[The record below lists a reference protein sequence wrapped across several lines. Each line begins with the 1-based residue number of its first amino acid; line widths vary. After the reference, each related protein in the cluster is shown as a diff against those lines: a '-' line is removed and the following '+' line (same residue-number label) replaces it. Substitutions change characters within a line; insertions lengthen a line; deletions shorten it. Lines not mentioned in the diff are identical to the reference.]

1 VDRRWL
7 TINHARL
14 PRYRHVQNEA
24 PWNARGRRG
33 SHQARGPTGSPAWT
47 AAIIAENSGTA
58 TDGPRVSPGPDVG
71 GAHGGGGSHLYFDR
85 ATPGSTPESDMPPSR
100 RRHQSRRT
108 CSSAQQGRVRRRV
121 KCRQR
126 TTSATAAHKRTVY
139 GRSRSLCRAPPRGRG
154 ATSHHVVH
162 WRDQMSTDARNS
174 SRLTSARC
182 LQPITRWPARR
193 SSCDASSS

>member
-1 VDRRWL
+1 MRGCLGTGMYRTRRLGTPAAGADRTRPAVPP
-7 TINHARL
+7 ARR
-14 PRYRHVQNEA
+14 P
-24 PWNARGRRG
+24 
-33 SHQARGPTGSPAWT
+33 
-47 AAIIAENSGTA
+47 
-58 TDGPRVSPGPDVG
+58 GPRRSSPRTPGQRQIGLAYLRDRTLG
-71 GAHGGGGSHLYFDR
+71 GDGGGGSHLYFDR
-85 ATPGSTPESDMPPSR
+85 ATPDSTPGSDMPPSR

-126 TTSATAAHKRTVY
+126 TTSATAARKRTVY

-193 SSCDASSS
+193 SSSHASST